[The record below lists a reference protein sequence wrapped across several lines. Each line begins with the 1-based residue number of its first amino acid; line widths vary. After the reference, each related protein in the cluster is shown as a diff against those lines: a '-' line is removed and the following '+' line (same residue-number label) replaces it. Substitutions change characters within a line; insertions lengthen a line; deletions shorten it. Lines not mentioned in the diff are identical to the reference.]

1 LSRKHCELVDLW
13 LAADRSATRLDEH
26 TERNK
31 LTMSKTSSLH
41 SLEDQAL
48 KHLWMHSTELDWE
61 DMARGELPI
70 YVEGRGSTLVDVH
83 GREFL
88 DGLAGLYVVAVGHG
102 RAEIGEA
109 MAEQAGRIAYTAPSS
124 ATNPA
129 AIALADKISELTPG
143 DLDRIFLCS
152 GGSEAVETALKIAK
166 QVQFLRGFPKR
177 NKIIARR
184 GSYHGMTFGA
194 ASLTSRTN
202 DVYFGPMMAGVS
214 KVPSPNSYRNDF
226 GLEGRAGDLMC
237 ARYVEQ
243 EILAQG
249 PETVAA
255 VIAEPISAA
264 NGTHL
269 PSGEYW
275 RSLREICDRHG
286 VLLIM
291 DEVITG
297 WGRTGKMFAADQ
309 FGVVPDLMTMAKG
322 ITSGYAPL
330 GAVAVKSS
338 VFDDFRPGG
347 KGLNHL
353 LTFGGQAVAAVAALK
368 NIEILEREQLVARSA
383 EMGAHLFQL
392 LQKLYSHP
400 TVGDIRG
407 GMGLLCA
414 VEFVKDRTSKES
426 WGMTHPFVKYL
437 GRRVR
442 EEGLVT
448 RSWNVLDL
456 APPFVVTRSELERM
470 VEIVDRCLTEAETKF
485 SDEIR

>member
-1 LSRKHCELVDLW
+1 
-13 LAADRSATRLDEH
+13 
-26 TERNK
+26 
-31 LTMSKTSSLH
+31 MTSTTSLH

-48 KHLWMHSTELDWE
+48 KHLWVHSTEISWE
-61 DMARGELPI
+61 DMTHGDLPV
-70 YVEGRGSTLVDVH
+70 YVAGHGSTLVDVH

-88 DGLAGLYVVAVGHG
+88 DGLAGLFVVAVGHG
-102 RAEIGEA
+102 RTEIGEA
-109 MAEQAGRIAYTAPSS
+109 MAQQAGRIAYTAASS
-124 ATNPA
+124 AANPA
-129 AIALADKISELTPG
+129 AIALAEKISELTPG

-194 ASLTSRTN
+194 ASLTTRSN
-202 DVYFGPMMAGVS
+202 DAYFGPMMAGVS
-214 KVPSPNSYRNDF
+214 KVPSPNRYRNDF
-226 GLEGRAGDLMC
+226 GLDGLAGDLMC
-237 ARYVEQ
+237 ARYIEQ
-243 EILAQG
+243 EILVQG

-255 VIAEPISAA
+255 VIAEPISVA

-269 PSGEYW
+269 PSPEYW

-338 VFDDFRPGG
+338 VFDDFRADG

-353 LTFGGQAVAAVAALK
+353 LTFGGQAVAAAAALK
-368 NIEILEREQLVARSA
+368 NIEILEREQLVERSA
-383 EMGAHLFQL
+383 ETGTYLFQL
-392 LQKLYSHP
+392 VEELYSHP

-414 VEFVKDRTSKES
+414 VEFVKNRATKEP
-426 WGMTHPFVKYL
+426 WGMTHPFVKYV
-437 GRRVR
+437 GRRIR

-448 RSWNVLDL
+448 RSWNILDFS
-456 APPFVVTRSELERM
+456 PPFVITRSEVERM
-470 VEIVDRCLTEAETKF
+470 VEIVDRCLTEAESEF
-485 SDEIR
+485 SDEIQ